1 MTQAMLLVVLA
12 FTETYLV
19 SGLMC
24 SARFHSFTLVQL
36 VDVSLYG

>member
-12 FTETYLV
+12 FTETYLD

-24 SARFHSFTLVQL
+24 SARFHSFTFVQL